1 MRIFVLAAM
10 AAAALAPC
18 VLKAADCKFEQNRSG
33 GDDARG
39 VEKVVLVA
47 GAGDLEVRGSE
58 GARRIEAAGKACAS
72 SQALLDKIVLKT
84 HREGSTLFIEAI
96 MPEMKDVSLFGS
108 TYTNLDLKVTLP
120 KNLPVDA
127 QDSSGDA
134 DLENLASLKMLD
146 SSGDLTVRSITGA
159 VDLRDSSGDIRVD
172 HVGNTTVQDSSGDIK
187 LENVMGDV
195 EIPTDS
201 SGEIEIEKVSG
212 NVHIAQDS
220 SGDIEIADVKGN
232 VVIDADSSGGI
243 SARNVGGD
251 FTVSAD
257 TSGEIRNDN
266 VHGRVSVPF
275 DTK

>member
-1 MRIFVLAAM
+1 M
-10 AAAALAPC
+10 AAAALTPC
-18 VLKAADCKFEQNRSG
+18 VLKAECKFEQNRSG

-47 GAGDLEVRGSE
+47 GAGDLDVRGSE
-58 GARRIEAAGKACAS
+58 SAKRIEAAGKACAS

-96 MPEMKDVSLFGS
+96 MPELKDVSLFGS
-108 TYTNLDLKVTLP
+108 TYASLDLKVTLP
-120 KNLPVDA
+120 KNLPVDT

-134 DLENLASLKMLD
+134 VLENLASLKMLD
-146 SSGDLTVRSITGA
+146 SSGDLTVRNIPGA

-172 HVGNTTVQDSSGDIK
+172 HVGAVTVQDSSGDIE
-187 LENVMGDV
+187 LENIAGNV

-201 SGEIEIEKVSG
+201 SGEIDIEEVSG

-220 SGDIEIADVKGN
+220 SGDIEVQNVKGN
-232 VVIDADSSGGI
+232 VSIDADSSGGI
-243 SARNVGGD
+243 SVHNVGGD

-257 TSGEIRNDN
+257 TSGGIRNGN
-266 VHGRVSVPF
+266 VNGRVSVPF